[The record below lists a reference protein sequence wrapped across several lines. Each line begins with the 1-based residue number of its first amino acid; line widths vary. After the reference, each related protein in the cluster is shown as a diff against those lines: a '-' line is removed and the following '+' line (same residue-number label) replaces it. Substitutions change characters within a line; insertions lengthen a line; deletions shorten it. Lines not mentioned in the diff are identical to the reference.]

1 MGTIIAT
8 VLLMP
13 GAEPGASPDILLTSL
28 PRGPL
33 SLLPISD
40 AAQEFLI
47 LGGAPSLL
55 CHLISCLLLICYY
68 RCSHTWRSL
77 GTERDLKSC
86 CWCPCPSV
94 GRLCFRGNPVVGE
107 IPFWEQVRE
116 REIKVSLHCFRRRRE
131 TPASV
136 RARSQE
142 QDRKQCDKKGQHR
155 AISSANYFLLHQV
168 EANCKGP
175 LSVLPNLAVRI
186 IFDD

>member
-1 MGTIIAT
+1 MWTILPARLEDGHDRIHKSRQQMMYLILGGLNLMGTIIAT

-40 AAQEFLI
+40 AAQEFLV

-116 REIKVSLHCFRRRRE
+116 RDF
-131 TPASV
+131 
-136 RARSQE
+136 
-142 QDRKQCDKKGQHR
+142 
-155 AISSANYFLLHQV
+155 QV
-168 EANCKGP
+168 
-175 LSVLPNLAVRI
+175 
-186 IFDD
+186 